1 MKKIFT
7 FAALM
12 MLGIM
17 GVNAQETYVLSSET
31 ATSVKDDPSPWKF
44 VTEGK
49 EFTITSGK
57 NYAAGDQ
64 KTVKYSRNHNF
75 TLNIPEDVT
84 VAKVIFEGYSNADSN
99 DDNCYVSKFNGV
111 EVAPEDIVRFNAR
124 NYDGHTS
131 KNVPFVSSEFTLAE
145 PQTGGSIE
153 FSFGGQ
159 QAAVIIKVI
168 TAAAFE
174 PGTATF
180 DFTTDDLHV
189 HGSAAGE
196 QGAQVYN
203 EHFIVDNV
211 DMQLVGGQIP
221 VRCYSNSSK
230 GSFMQFGKGSQIILR
245 APEGGAITKVEFT
258 IAGSGSI
265 NVTPSSGEFADGV
278 WTGNATSLRMNV
290 ESSAAYLASVAVSYD
305 KATEESDA
313 MPGVLYTD
321 VNGLA
326 ELATL
331 AKGTIAKL
339 TLTDAEVIAKTADG
353 WGIAFIQD
361 AGAGAWIQYSSLV
374 DRLRE
379 ETKISGTFYV
389 TKNLTSNNGLLISE
403 AEETPASQFEESDIE
418 ELSMVKGT
426 LTEVNVAANAER
438 VVKISG
444 AAFKVTKVTG
454 NAEQGELTQ
463 DDQTIT
469 VNNGFEGA
477 TNLLHKLQ
485 FVEGTEYQSC
495 TIVAILSAKS
505 KTAFQLLPLSIV
517 EDDATSIESVARETA
532 PAAIYNL
539 QGQRI
544 SKLQKGLNIVD
555 GKKVMF

>member
-17 GVNAQETYVLSSET
+17 GTSAQTLINYPTSKDGTAISGTTTETTVKIHGNQDAVECYALKNGYSSNGEMNGNHIKLSTEGGFKAGDVLTIAGVINNKDAAKRATVVLLKSDDEVTATVVKKFEDFINSYTATEDPVEQSFTLEADYDALYLGRDGGTQAFVTLIKVERAAQE
-31 ATSVKDDPSPWKF
+31 
-44 VTEGK
+44 
-49 EFTITSGK
+49 I
-57 NYAAGDQ
+57 Q
-64 KTVKYSRNHNF
+64 
-75 TLNIPEDVT
+75 
-84 VAKVIFEGYSNADSN
+84 
-99 DDNCYVSKFNGV
+99 
-111 EVAPEDIVRFNAR
+111 
-124 NYDGHTS
+124 
-131 KNVPFVSSEFTLAE
+131 
-145 PQTGGSIE
+145 
-153 FSFGGQ
+153 
-159 QAAVIIKVI
+159 
-168 TAAAFE
+168 

-196 QGAQVYN
+196 QDAQVYN

-221 VRCYSNSSK
+221 VRCYSNSSR
-230 GSFMQFGKGSQIILR
+230 GSFMQFGMGSQIILR

-278 WTGNATSLRMNV
+278 WTGNATSLRLNV
-290 ESSAAYLASVAVSYD
+290 ESTAAYLASVAVSYD

-331 AKGTIAKL
+331 DKGTIAKL
-339 TLTDAEVIAKTADG
+339 TLTDAEVIAKSADG

-444 AAFKVTKVTG
+444 AAFKVTKVAG

>member
-17 GVNAQETYVLSSET
+17 GASAQTLINYPTNKDGTAISGTTTETTVKIHGNQDAVECYALKNGYSSNGEMNGNHIKLSTEGGFKAGDVVTIAGVINNSDEAKRGTAVLFSSE
-31 ATSVKDDPSPWKF
+31 D
-44 VTEGK
+44 G
-49 EFTITSGK
+49 
-57 NYAAGDQ
+57 
-64 KTVKYSRNHNF
+64 
-75 TLNIPEDVT
+75 T
-84 VAKVIFEGYSNADSN
+84 VAKTINKFEDFINSRLVAD
-99 DDNCYVSKFNGV
+99 DPV
-111 EVAPEDIVRFNAR
+111 EQTYTLEADYEVLYLGRDGNTGTNLTLIKVERAAPE
-124 NYDGHTS
+124 
-131 KNVPFVSSEFTLAE
+131 L
-145 PQTGGSIE
+145 
-153 FSFGGQ
+153 
-159 QAAVIIKVI
+159 
-168 TAAAFE
+168 E

-180 DFTTDDLHV
+180 DFTTDALHA
-189 HGSAAGE
+189 HGAAAND
-196 QGAQVYN
+196 QVAQIYN
-203 EHFIVDNV
+203 ESFVVDNV
-211 DMQLVGGQIP
+211 AMQLVGGQIP

-305 KATEESDA
+305 KATEESEA
-313 MPGVLYTD
+313 MPDVQYTE

-339 TLTDAEVIAKTADG
+339 TLTDAEVIAKSADG